1 MKSNM
6 RKGLG
11 ASVSLVLLSGAVLA
25 GCGSESGSN
34 GGGSG
39 GNEQITLTFETSL
52 YAETPHKRAID
63 ALVQRYSEINPDVRI
78 VIHGADYEN
87 FWDKLTTEVIAGTQG
102 DIVQMYPENLATYHS
117 LAEGGAFLNLDQ
129 YIKGTDLET
138 DLIGQELS
146 TIDGSYY
153 AISNYA
159 WGSTGI
165 FYRKSMFEEAGI
177 NAEDIRTLDDLKE
190 AAIQLGGDGKYGFAS
205 VVGSHPFVASE
216 WYRLV
221 ARPISGGIYFGDG
234 EEGPYT
240 AERINVNHPANVF
253 AAAWWQEF
261 LSDSNIT
268 PQGTRDKKVGR
279 EMFWDGTAA
288 MNMDGPWFIGMTRE
302 RDESLLDDLGLIPQ
316 PTVVYEGT
324 EYKPNPHNNPSIAV
338 ISQKTKHPEEAW
350 EFLKWMASPEAQELI
365 SVSGMIPSNRNYIE
379 TDEYKENNAMA
390 YQFYEYNEGQYDPA
404 VMDPPIPE
412 QGQLSQ
418 IIVNAAQDLFIGM
431 QDAQTVLDDAAEKM
445 KEVMSR

>member
-1 MKSNM
+1 MKSKM
-6 RKGLG
+6 KKGLG
-11 ASVSLVLLSGAVLA
+11 ASAAFMMLSSAVLA
-25 GCGSESGSN
+25 GCSN
-34 GGGSG
+34 ESG
-39 GNEQITLTFETSL
+39 GNGGTGSGDQITLTFETSV

-63 ALVQRYSEINPDVRI
+63 ALVQRYNEINPNVRI

-102 DIVQMYPENLATYHS
+102 DIVQMYPENLATYHA

-129 YIKGTDLET
+129 YIKDTDLEN

-146 TIDGSYY
+146 AIDGSYY
-153 AISNYA
+153 AVSNYA

-165 FYRKSMFEEAGI
+165 FYRKSLFEEAGI
-177 NAEDIRTLDDLKE
+177 NAEDIRTLEDLQE
-190 AAIQLGGDGKYGFAS
+190 AAVQLGGDGKYGFAS

-221 ARPISGGIYFGDG
+221 ARPVSGGIYFADG
-234 EEGPYT
+234 EAGPYT
-240 AERINVNHPANVF
+240 ADRINVNHPANVY
-253 AAAWWQEF
+253 AATWWQEF
-261 LSDSNIT
+261 LSNDNIT

-302 RDESLLDDLGLIPQ
+302 RDENLMDDLGLIPQ
-316 PTVVYEGT
+316 PIVTFEGE
-324 EYKPNPHNNPSIAV
+324 EYKPNPHNNPLIAV

-350 EFLKWMASPEAQELI
+350 AFLEWMASPEAQEMI

-379 TDEYKENNAMA
+379 TEEYRENNPMA

-418 IIVNAAQDLFIGM
+418 ILVNAAQDLFIGM